1 MAIELAAAK
10 SHRPLVMRLLF
21 VTDPAARLCGLGCD
35 VDTAPM
41 QARLNVAPWL
51 RVLSAAEECSGLLRS
66 IEKYICVHHHRHA
79 FADQMRD

>member
-51 RVLSAAEECSGLLRS
+51 RVLSAAEECSGNKGQLQSCQYPLRNAGS
-66 IEKYICVHHHRHA
+66 ISAKA
-79 FADQMRD
+79 